1 MSQAPNYD
9 PTVSFATEETNQVA
23 GRSTV
28 RTTAIDNE
36 LANISSS
43 INALNTN
50 LQLIQRD
57 DGKLL
62 EGVVETFALS
72 EATRALIAG
81 RGVPRGEW
89 QPSTDYAVSDVVQDG
104 VVAYLCYTA
113 HTSGLAFSASGFWIT
128 ISGDGSSL
136 VNAQDAAASAAAA
149 LASENAAELAET
161 NAETA
166 ETNAE
171 AAQTAAA
178 ISANAAA
185 NSATSAATSAGNA
198 SNSATAANTAKL
210 AAEAA
215 LDSFDDRYLGAKA
228 ANPAL
233 DNDGNALVTG
243 VIYFNTTVNEFRVW
257 TGGVWQSLITP
268 ADASV
273 TTAKIA
279 DSNVTTS
286 KLADDVL
293 TAAKLADSALGFSMI
308 NGKIVGSVAA
318 NALTIAVKTLAGND
332 PSSSDPVLVL
342 FRNSTLTDG
351 SYTAVSITS
360 ATTLVVSS
368 GSTLGTLANIL
379 ANLVVLLINN
389 AGTAE
394 LAISNL
400 AGGVNLDG
408 TGIVSTTAEGGAGAA
423 DSATVVYSTTA
434 RSNVAYRPVALME
447 ITQVTPG
454 TWATAHTK
462 LTPISNPQVLMSLG
476 YGQTWQDLTASRA
489 LGTTYYNTTG
499 KPIAVHVRLTSNS
512 SAAGTYALDGITL
525 VGNQQTSPGASLAV
539 DFIVQ
544 PNKSYSC
551 NVTGGTPTLITW
563 NELR

>member
-23 GRSTV
+23 GRSTL

-43 INALNTN
+43 INGLNAN

-113 HTSGLAFSASGFWIT
+113 HTSGLVFSASGFWIT

-136 VNAQDAAASAAAA
+136 VNAQEAAASAAAA
-149 LASENAAELAET
+149 LASEIAAELAET

-171 AAQTAAA
+171 AAQAAAA

-185 NSATSAATSAGNA
+185 NSATAAATSAGNA
-198 SNSATAANTAKL
+198 SNSAAAANTAKV

-215 LDSFDDRYLGAKA
+215 LDSFDDRYLGAKSS
-228 ANPAL
+228 NPAL

-243 VIYFNTTVNEFRVW
+243 VIYFNTTVNELRVW
-257 TGGVWQSLITP
+257 TGTVWQSLITP
-268 ADASV
+268 ADASI
-273 TTAKIA
+273 TTAKI
-279 DSNVTTS
+279 V
-286 KLADDVL
+286 DDVL

-308 NGKIVGSVAA
+308 NGKIVVTNPSNTLLV
-318 NALTIAVKTLAGND
+318 AVKTLAGND
-332 PSSSDPVLVL
+332 PSASDPVLVL

-351 SYTAVSITS
+351 SYSVVSITA
-360 ATTLVVSS
+360 ATSLVVSS
-368 GSTLGTLANIL
+368 GSTLGTIANIL
-379 ANLVVLLINN
+379 ANLVVVLINN
-389 AGTAE
+389 GGTAE
-394 LAISNL
+394 IAISNL

-408 TGIVSTTAEGGAGAA
+408 TGVISTTAEGGAGGA
-423 DSATVVYSTTA
+423 DSATVIYSTTA

-454 TWATAHTK
+454 TWASAHTK
-462 LTPISNPQVLMSLG
+462 LTPVSNPQSFMSLG
-476 YGQTWQDLTASRA
+476 YGQTPQAIARLS
-489 LGTTYYNTTG
+489 GTTYYNVTG
-499 KPIAVHVRLTSNS
+499 KPIFIYVRWAGPSASGALTINGIAYNASNGGS
-512 SAAGTYALDGITL
+512 SNAEAPVYGI
-525 VGNQQTSPGASLAV
+525 VPPGG
-539 DFIVQ
+539 
-544 PNKSYSC
+544 SY
-551 NVTGGTPTLITW
+551 LITTGTGILQ
-563 NELR
+563 NTVELR